1 MVAVRKSHQISVGS
15 FEQWLSDLQ
24 LSNDKNNAISTLWLK
39 VSPIYLGND
48 ELSNNTQDK
57 KTRGNTSHGITSQ
70 DKKSLDESLT
80 NENLLANA
88 MEMVEILAALNLD
101 ADSLSAAFL
110 TPLLDKKIV
119 TMEYVQDNFSKNV
132 LMLCKGVDQMA
143 AIKALRQQHGDI
155 QTPQNVD
162 NIRKMLLAMVDDVR
176 AVVIKL
182 AERLCDL
189 RDKKNSDEE
198 TRVLTAKESAN
209 IYAPLANRLG
219 IGQLK
224 WELEDISFRYLHPQ
238 VYKKIAKLLDET
250 RLERE
255 RYMLEFVSNLNEQL
269 QALKIKGQVYG
280 RPKHIYSIWKKMKQK
295 SLDFEQLFDVR
306 AVRIVVDEVQDCY
319 SSLGIVHTQWQ
330 HLAKEFSDYVA
341 TPKTNGYQ
349 SIHTVVLGP
358 EGKSIEVQIRTKQ
371 MDDDAELGVAAHW
384 RYKEGSASG
393 KSNSFDD
400 KIGWLRKI
408 LQWQDDVSESG
419 ELLDEL
425 RSQVFEDRIYV
436 FTPSGDVIDL
446 PMGSTPLDFAY
457 YIHSN
462 VGHCCI
468 GAKVFGKIVPFTH
481 KLQTGDQVDILTSK
495 QPNPSRDWLNPNL
508 NYIYSSRARA
518 KVQHFFKSLDR
529 DKYLALGKEAFDAEL
544 AKYDLTG
551 IDLTA
556 AAKRFN
562 MKTIDDLYAAIGTGN
577 ARLQQVINYFLQLD
591 SKFKPEPEID
601 PQSLVSQNSANK
613 KAAVEN
619 DKGITVSGVGN
630 LLTHMAKCCQPV
642 PGDSISGFITQGRGI
657 SVHRQD
663 CEQLASALNLQPE
676 RIVEVQWGD
685 DQKQSYQA
693 SIHIIGSDRQ
703 GLLRDI
709 STIIANER
717 VSIIGMESN
726 TNKARQITSMNI
738 KLEVPNNEMLSR
750 VLEKIQQLDD
760 VTQVKRL

>member
-1 MVAVRKSHQISVGS
+1 MVSVRKSHQVVSVD
-15 FEQWLSDLQ
+15 FKHWLTEQALSEAKQQALESVWEKVAQ
-24 LSNDKNNAISTLWLK
+24 FFQQQEVSLLK
-39 VSPIYLGND
+39 S
-48 ELSNNTQDK
+48 
-57 KTRGNTSHGITSQ
+57 
-70 DKKSLDESLT
+70 
-80 NENLLANA
+80 
-88 MEMVEILAALNLD
+88 MEMVEILSGLNLD
-101 ADSLSAAFL
+101 ADSLVAAFL
-110 TPLLDKKIV
+110 TPLLEGKLV
-119 TMEYVQDNFSKNV
+119 TRDFIEEHFSKDII
-132 LMLCKGVDQMA
+132 MLCQGVEKMA
-143 AIKALRQQHGDI
+143 AIKGLRQQSSAG
-155 QTPQNVD
+155 NVD
-162 NIRKMLLAMVDDVR
+162 NIRRMLLAMVEDVR

-189 RDKKNSDEE
+189 REQKNNDEE
-198 TRVLTAKESAN
+198 SRVLAAKESAN

-255 RYMLEFVSNLNEQL
+255 QYMSDFVGSLNHQL
-269 QALKIKGQVYG
+269 QALQINGVVYG
-280 RPKHIYSIWKKMKQK
+280 RPKHIYSIWKKMQQK

-306 AVRIVVDEVQDCY
+306 AVRVVVDKMQNCY
-319 SSLGIVHTQWQ
+319 SALGVVHTQWQ
-330 HLAKEFSDYVA
+330 HLGKEFSDYVA
-341 TPKTNGYQ
+341 TPKPNGYQ

-358 EGKSIEVQIRTKQ
+358 EGKSVEVQIRTQQ

-384 RYKEGSASG
+384 RYKEGGATG

-481 KLQTGDQVDILTSK
+481 QLKTGDQVEVLTSK

-518 KVQHFFKSLDR
+518 KVQHFFKLQDR
-529 DKYLALGKEAFDAEL
+529 DKHLSQGKELLETEL
-544 AKYDLTG
+544 AKLSHLTMNQG
-551 IDLTA
+551 LLKDA
-556 AAKRFN
+556 AIRFN
-562 MKTIDDLYAAIGTGN
+562 VKTVDDLYAAIGSGN
-577 ARLQQVINYFLQLD
+577 ARLQQVINYFKQLED
-591 SKFKPEPEID
+591 KINPVPELD
-601 PQSLVSQNSANK
+601 PQSLVRESHVGKNTTGDN
-613 KAAVEN
+613 N
-619 DKGITVSGVGN
+619 GITVSGVGN
-630 LLTHMAKCCQPV
+630 LLTHMAKCCSPV
-642 PGDSISGFITQGRGI
+642 PGDVISGFITQGRGI

-663 CEQLASALNLQPE
+663 CEQLANALHKQPE
-676 RIVEVQWGD
+676 RVVEVQWGLD
-685 DQKQSYQA
+685 DKQSYQA
-693 SIHIIGSDRQ
+693 STQIVASDRQ
-703 GLLRDI
+703 GLFRDI
-709 STIIANER
+709 STIIANEK
-717 VSIIGMESN
+717 VSIIGIESHSDN
-726 TNKARQITSMNI
+726 TKQTMVMNI
-738 KLEVPNNEMLSR
+738 KMEVTSSELLTR
-750 VLEKIQQLDD
+750 VLEKLRQLDD
-760 VTQVKRL
+760 VVEVKRL

>member
-1 MVAVRKSHQISVGS
+1 MVSVRKSHQMTVQS
-15 FEQWLSDLQ
+15 FEQWLTDLALTESKANS
-24 LSNDKNNAISTLWLK
+24 LSALWLD
-39 VSPIYLGND
+39 VCNFYQQENVVQLDLLN
-48 ELSNNTQDK
+48 
-57 KTRGNTSHGITSQ
+57 
-70 DKKSLDESLT
+70 KS
-80 NENLLANA
+80 
-88 MEMVEILAALNLD
+88 MEMVEILSGLNLD
-101 ADSLSAAFL
+101 ADSLVAAFIS
-110 TPLLDKKIV
+110 PLLENDVIE
-119 TMEYVQDNFSKNV
+119 MEYVKEHFSKEV
-132 LMLCKGVDQMA
+132 LMLCQGVQQMA
-143 AIKALRQQHGDI
+143 AIKALRQQSNLTNE
-155 QTPQNVD
+155 QAPQNID
-162 NIRKMLLAMVDDVR
+162 NIRRMLLAMVDDVR

-189 RDKKNSDEE
+189 REKKNCDEE
-198 TRVLTAKESAN
+198 TRVLAAKESAN

-255 RYMLEFVSNLNEQL
+255 QYMASFVGNLGKELDDLSINGE
-269 QALKIKGQVYG
+269 VYG
-280 RPKHIYSIWKKMKQK
+280 RPKHIYSIWKKMQQK
-295 SLDFEQLFDVR
+295 SLGFEQLFDVR
-306 AVRIVVDEVQDCY
+306 AVRVVVEKVQDCY
-319 SSLGIVHTQWQ
+319 SALGIVHTQWQ
-330 HLAKEFSDYVA
+330 HLGNEFSDYVA

-358 EGKSIEVQIRTKQ
+358 EGKSVEVQIRTKQ

-384 RYKEGSASG
+384 RYKEGNASG

-400 KIGWLRKI
+400 KVGWLRKI
-408 LQWQDDVSESG
+408 LQWQDDVAESG

-436 FTPSGDVIDL
+436 FTPGGDVIDL

-468 GAKVFGKIVPFTH
+468 GAKVFGKIIPFTH
-481 KLQTGDQVDILTSK
+481 QLQTGDQVEILTSK

-508 NYIYSSRARA
+508 NYIHSSRARA
-518 KVQHFFKSLDR
+518 KVQHFFKLLDR
-529 DKYLALGKEAFDAEL
+529 DKYIAQGKDLLDSEI
-544 AKYDLTG
+544 AKHDLVSL
-551 IDLTA
+551 DLLV

-562 MKTIDDLYAAIGTGN
+562 MKTIDDLYAAIGSGN
-577 ARLQQVINYFLQLD
+577 ARLQQVVNHFTQLD
-591 SKFKPEPEID
+591 SKLKPKPEID
-601 PQSLVSQNSANK
+601 PQSLVKQTSTNK
-613 KAAVEN
+613 ALAQDDN
-619 DKGITVSGVGN
+619 GITVSGVGN

-642 PGDSISGFITQGRGI
+642 PGDAISGFITQGRGI

-663 CEQLASALNLQPE
+663 CEQLANALSQQPE
-676 RIVEVQWGD
+676 RLVEVQWGIED
-685 DQKQSYQA
+685 NHSYQA
-693 SIHIIGSDRQ
+693 SAQIIGSDRQ

-726 TNKARQITSMNI
+726 TDKAKQTVSMNL
-738 KLEVPNNEMLSR
+738 KLEVASSELLMR
-750 VLEKIQQLDD
+750 VLDKLRQLDD
-760 VTQVKRL
+760 VTQVRRL

>member
-1 MVAVRKSHQISVGS
+1 MVSVRKSHQVVSVD
-15 FEQWLSDLQ
+15 F
-24 LSNDKNNAISTLWLK
+24 KHWLK
-39 VSPIYLGND
+39 GQA
-48 ELSNNTQDK
+48 LSAAKRQALE
-57 KTRGNTSHGITSQ
+57 HLWEQVAPFYQQHEIH
-70 DKKSLDESLT
+70 
-80 NENLLANA
+80 LLKA
-88 MEMVEILAALNLD
+88 MEMVEILSNLNLD

-110 TPLLDKKIV
+110 TPILEANLTTQAFVEDH
-119 TMEYVQDNFSKNV
+119 FSKDIT
-132 LMLCKGVDQMA
+132 MLCQGVEKMA
-143 AIKALRQQHGDI
+143 AIKGLRQQSSAG
-155 QTPQNVD
+155 NVD
-162 NIRKMLLAMVDDVR
+162 NIRRMLLAMVEDVR

-189 RDKKNSDEE
+189 REQKNNDEE
-198 TRVLTAKESAN
+198 SRVLAAKESAN

-255 RYMLEFVSNLNEQL
+255 QYMNDFVDNLNRQL
-269 QALKIKGQVYG
+269 QELHINGTVYG
-280 RPKHIYSIWKKMKQK
+280 RPKHIYSIWKKMQQK

-306 AVRIVVDEVQDCY
+306 AVRVVVEKVQDCY
-319 SSLGIVHTQWQ
+319 SALGVVHTQWK
-330 HLAKEFSDYVA
+330 HLSKEFSDYVA
-341 TPKTNGYQ
+341 TPKPNGYQ

-358 EGKSIEVQIRTKQ
+358 QGKSVEVQIRTQQ

-384 RYKEGSASG
+384 RYKEGNASG

-481 KLQTGDQVDILTSK
+481 KLKTGDQVEVLTSK

-508 NYIYSSRARA
+508 HYIYSSRARA
-518 KVQHFFKSLDR
+518 KVQHFFKLEDR
-529 DKYLALGKEAFDAEL
+529 DKHLAQGKELLDSEL
-544 AKYDLTG
+544 AKLTD
-551 IDLTA
+551 ITISQSQFKTA
-556 AAKRFN
+556 AAHFN
-562 MKTIDDLYAAIGTGN
+562 VKTIDDLYAAIGSGN
-577 ARLQQVINYFLQLD
+577 ARLQQVVNYFKQLD
-591 SKFKPEPEID
+591 DKFTPTLELD
-601 PQSLVSQNSANK
+601 PQSLVREPQVGKNTSSDDN
-613 KAAVEN
+613 
-619 DKGITVSGVGN
+619 GITVSGVGN
-630 LLTHMAKCCQPV
+630 LLTHMAKCCSPV
-642 PGDSISGFITQGRGI
+642 PGDDISGFITQGRGI

-663 CEQLASALNLQPE
+663 CEQLANSLDHQPE
-676 RIVEVQWGD
+676 RFVEVQWGLD
-685 DQKQSYQA
+685 DKQSYQA
-693 SIHIIGSDRQ
+693 STLIIASDRQ
-703 GLLRDI
+703 GLFRDI
-709 STIIANER
+709 STIIANEK
-717 VSIIGMESN
+717 VSIIGIESHSDTAKHSMSMKITMEV
-726 TNKARQITSMNI
+726 TSSELLM
-738 KLEVPNNEMLSR
+738 R
-750 VLEKIQQLDD
+750 VLEKIRQLDD
-760 VTQVKRL
+760 VVEVKRL